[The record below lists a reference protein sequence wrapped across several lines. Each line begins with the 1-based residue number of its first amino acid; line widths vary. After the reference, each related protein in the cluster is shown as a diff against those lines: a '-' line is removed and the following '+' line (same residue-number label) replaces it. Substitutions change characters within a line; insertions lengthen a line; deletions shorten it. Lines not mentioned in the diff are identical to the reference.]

1 MPVFENC
8 LHFVYKRGTLCVFDS
23 LSGGE
28 ENLEKLAEL
37 ERLLAQ
43 AQTDKLKLVE
53 EQVRKHTRARA
64 CAHTHTRMYVH

>member
-1 MPVFENC
+1 MCVDSRC
-8 LHFVYKRGTLCVFDS
+8 KRVTVCVCVCVISLYKRASMCVDS

-53 EQVRKHTRARA
+53 EQVRTYSPTR
-64 CAHTHTRMYVH
+64 

>member
-1 MPVFENC
+1 M
-8 LHFVYKRGTLCVFDS
+8 CVFDS

-53 EQVRKHTRARA
+53 EQVRKHTRARV
-64 CAHTHTRMYVH
+64 HTHACTYTSVHALTHTDTHTHS

>member
-1 MPVFENC
+1 M
-8 LHFVYKRGTLCVFDS
+8 CVFDDS

-64 CAHTHTRMYVH
+64 RAHTHTRMYVH

>member
-1 MPVFENC
+1 M
-8 LHFVYKRGTLCVFDS
+8 CVFDS

-64 CAHTHTRMYVH
+64 HTHTRMYVH

>member
-1 MPVFENC
+1 VCF
-8 LHFVYKRGTLCVFDS
+8 S

-28 ENLEKLAEL
+28 DNLEKLAEL

-53 EQVRKHTRARA
+53 EQVHIYHMHYIAYIYIYILIT
-64 CAHTHTRMYVH
+64 CII